1 MSKIILLDDIV
12 ERISKNPNQDF
23 SLFGQ
28 KDFVQTRKGS
38 YNLIFHYIPGIPTEQ
53 LKKDKSYI
61 VPFLSDKY
69 PSIREQIPEMYKIH
83 QIAPNIT
90 TFATNDVKPK
100 MRSSKDTHKI
110 VSGLK
115 FFDIK
120 NIEIGKEVI
129 STSNYFAL
137 NEQDLRNNFQNWE
150 QVLNLREQIDK
161 NYSRD

>member
-1 MSKIILLDDIV
+1 
-12 ERISKNPNQDF
+12 
-23 SLFGQ
+23 
-28 KDFVQTRKGS
+28 
-38 YNLIFHYIPGIPTEQ
+38 
-53 LKKDKSYI
+53 
-61 VPFLSDKY
+61 
-69 PSIREQIPEMYKIH
+69 MYKIH